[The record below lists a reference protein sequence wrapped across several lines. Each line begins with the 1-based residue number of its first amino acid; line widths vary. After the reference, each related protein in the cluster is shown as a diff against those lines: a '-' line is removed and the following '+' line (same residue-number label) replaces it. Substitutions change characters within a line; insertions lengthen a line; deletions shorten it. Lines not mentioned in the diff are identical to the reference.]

1 LNNKEPL
8 HMSTTSRHDGF
19 DRREVLKSLAAGG
32 IGALASSNLAGSG
45 LAQAQTAT
53 PVRFVQQKGLL
64 YLPLDLMLTGGIL
77 QKEADKASAGKLD
90 GTTQQVNGPS
100 AVTDALLSGAADF
113 GTIALPGL
121 INMWE
126 KTRGTPNEFRA
137 VGTMSNG
144 PMTLY
149 TINPNVKSIADFTD
163 ADRIAIPTIKTSFN
177 AIMLQMAA
185 EKLWG
190 EAGAE
195 KLDHLTV
202 QMGPPDSIAAIS
214 SGFGK
219 APITAHIGTEPFTSR
234 GLKTPG
240 ARVLLD
246 SHEVFGGF
254 LTQICLVA
262 TRRFKEANPAAFK
275 AVGAAL
281 EESIKVANADKRAA
295 VTLWKDV
302 QKTSE
307 SVDELL
313 AFITDPRFAYTSEPQ
328 RIQHLTA
335 FLRRRGR
342 LKAPIE
348 SWKDVFW
355 ETAYGQ
361 KGT

>member
-1 LNNKEPL
+1 MTNAPKGIN
-8 HMSTTSRHDGF
+8 
-19 DRREVLKSLAAGG
+19 RRALVQ
-32 IGALASSNLAGSG
+32 ALATSG
-45 LAQAQTAT
+45 FAAVSAPSLLRAQTST

-64 YLPLDLMLTGGIL
+64 YLPIDLMLTGGLL
-77 QKEADKASAGKLD
+77 QKEADKLDAGKIE
-90 GTTQQVNGPS
+90 GSTQQVNGPS

-121 INMWE
+121 LNMWE

-163 ADRIAIPTIKTSFN
+163 SDRIAVPTVKTSFN

-195 KLDHLTV
+195 KLDHLTM
-202 QMGPPDSIAAIS
+202 QMGPPDAVAAIS
-214 SGFGK
+214 AGFGK
-219 APITAHIGTEPFTSR
+219 APITAHITTEPFTSR
-234 GLKTPG
+234 ALKIPG
-240 ARVLLD
+240 ARALLD

-254 LTQICLVA
+254 LTQICFVA

-302 QKTSE
+302 QKAPE
-307 SVDELL
+307 SVDDLL
-313 AFITDPRFAYTSEPQ
+313 ASISDPRFAFTSEPQ
-328 RIQHLTA
+328 RIQFLTD

-348 SWKDVFW
+348 SWKDLFW
-355 ETAYGQ
+355 ETAYHQ

>member
-1 LNNKEPL
+1 MSKALGNLVIGRRGFL
-8 HMSTTSRHDGF
+8 HKLASAG
-19 DRREVLKSLAAGG
+19 LGSLALPHMAG
-32 IGALASSNLAGSG
+32 
-45 LAQAQTAT
+45 AQAAT

-64 YLPLDLMLTGGIL
+64 YLPLDLMLTGGLL
-77 QKEADKASAGKLD
+77 QKEADSLGAGKIE
-90 GTTQQVNGPS
+90 GTTQQVNGPG

-137 VGTMSNG
+137 IGTMSNG

-149 TINPNVKSIADFTD
+149 TINPNVKTIADFTD
-163 ADRIAIPTIKTSFN
+163 ADRIAVPTVKTSFN
-177 AIMLQMAA
+177 AIMLQRAA

-195 KLDHLTV
+195 RLDHLTL
-202 QMGPPDSIAAIS
+202 QMGPPDAVAAIS
-214 SGFGK
+214 AGFGK
-219 APITAHIGTEPFTSR
+219 AAITAHITTEPFTSR
-234 GLKTPG
+234 ALKVPG
-240 ARVLLD
+240 ARAILD

-262 TRRFKEANPAAFK
+262 TRRFKEANPAVFK

-281 EESIKVANADKRAA
+281 EESIKAANADKRAA

-302 QKTSE
+302 QKASE
-307 SVDELL
+307 PVDDLL
-313 AFITDPRFAYTSEPQ
+313 ANVSDPRFAYTSEPQ
-328 RIQHLTA
+328 RVQHLTD

-348 SWKDVFW
+348 SWKDLFW
-355 ETAYGQ
+355 ETAHHM